1 MSVKYNVVAR
11 KNPRDPDAPP
21 KYYPSIVSSGREG
34 MREIAKQIAEIST
47 VSSVDTMASLESLLS
62 VLPRILANGNIVDLG
77 DFGTFWLRVKTEGS
91 ESEAD
96 VTARN
101 ITNVQIQFRPG
112 KEFKRALEVIEFK
125 KA

>member
-47 VSSVDTMASLESLLS
+47 VSSVDTMASLESLLTI
-62 VLPRILANGNIVDLG
+62 LPRILANGNIVNLG
-77 DFGTFWLRVKTEGS
+77 DFGSFWLRVKTEGAEN
-91 ESEAD
+91 ESD

-101 ITNVQIQFRPG
+101 IINVQLQFRPG
-112 KEFKRALEVIEFK
+112 KEFKRALEAIEFK

>member
-11 KNPRDPDAPP
+11 NNPRNPEAPP
-21 KYYPSIVSSGREG
+21 KYYPSVVSSGREG
-34 MREIAKQIAEIST
+34 IRDIANRIAEIST
-47 VSSVDTMASLESLLS
+47 VSSVDTMAALESLLM

-77 DFGTFWLRVKTEGS
+77 DLGSFWLRVKTEGA
-91 ESEAD
+91 ENEAD

-101 ITNVQIQFRPG
+101 ITSVQMQFRPG
-112 KEFKRALEVIEFK
+112 KEFKRSLDAIDFE